1 MINVTNEEDDQAKL
15 NFSQFI
21 SFLINGSKDDFYSN
35 STSKILLHNV
45 IYWGPYWKLCTPCR
59 SDAMPSTIVKMDEGQ
74 FHQEVS
80 LRSGGLMSTGCP
92 TLKTFNLGIFY
103 RPGQPNWEF

>member
-1 MINVTNEEDDQAKL
+1 MINVTNEQEDDQAKL

-35 STSKILLHNV
+35 STSKILRHNA
-45 IYWGPYWKLCTPCR
+45 IYWRPYWKLCTPCR

-80 LRSGGLMSTGCP
+80 LRSGGLMSTGHYASE
-92 TLKTFNLGIFY
+92 TFKM
-103 RPGQPNWEF
+103 